1 MKGFVFANLQ
11 QPAAAKRSCCN
22 VYFWF
27 IFARS
32 IIKSPH
38 FVFLLRKKWLF
49 YKKSLIAK
57 FHQSCCNMRQFAAT
71 FFIFEPGNPSGWKEH
86 VKMYQNP
93 KFHIVCQIWSLYM
106 KNVINPVYQ
115 KGERETYKRIEFEMR
130 SRLRATETASYHPR
144 HSCMSMENGWI
155 ESERRGFYIWWEIR
169 ALESPSDHP

>member
-1 MKGFVFANLQ
+1 MDIHAKDISFLQKNMQFFIYTFLEAKKWSIVFANLQ

-38 FVFLLRKKWLF
+38 FVILLINKWLF

-71 FFIFEPGNPSGWKEH
+71 FFIFEPGTPSGWKEH

-115 KGERETYKRIEFEMR
+115 NLNLNLRICRMPFFSIFPIPNYKWRKNL
-130 SRLRATETASYHPR
+130 S
-144 HSCMSMENGWI
+144 
-155 ESERRGFYIWWEIR
+155 
-169 ALESPSDHP
+169 